1 MGGQTGRNQSAQTSM
16 EGAGSEMMGLA
27 HLPLL
32 FNSAPFSS
40 SSSSS
45 PSLPYFEASLF
56 IDCYEKQ
63 WLTVSH
69 LHGNAALSS
78 HVKFIYIARFFKT
91 SQSSQSRLQSQYP
104 SSRLGH
110 CAHHSALLPTTFTAH
125 LHVMRARVIKRTGA
139 PFFLHT

>member
-78 HVKFIYIARFFKT
+78 HVKFIYIARFFLRHHNRPNPVSNLNIRPAVWVIALIT
-91 SQSSQSRLQSQYP
+91 LHFCLRRL
-104 SSRLGH
+104 
-110 CAHHSALLPTTFTAH
+110 LLTCT
-125 LHVMRARVIKRTGA
+125 
-139 PFFLHT
+139 